1 MSPEAGREPS
11 GSRLARA
18 YRHSLTR
25 FLFFSG
31 VGLTFD
37 LTVLLLLRQYTAM
50 PLWAAVTVAFVL
62 TYALN
67 FMLNR
72 WFAFDA
78 AHGHAGGQLRRFLP
92 QVLADYLL
100 VVFAVSVLAAL
111 GLPDLVART
120 MSAATNAVL
129 NYCAYRWWTFRDG
142 GAGGGS
148 PGHQAG
154 EGHGADDGRDADGN
168 EARDQRGERAAPA

>member
-1 MSPEAGREPS
+1 MTPAAGRERPR
-11 GSRLARA
+11 SRLARLQA
-18 YRHSLTR
+18 HSLVR

-31 VGLTFD
+31 IGLSFD
-37 LTVLLLLRQYTAM
+37 LTVLWLLRTYTPM
-50 PLWAAVTVAFVL
+50 SLWLAVTVAFVL

-67 FMLNR
+67 FVLNR

-92 QVLADYLL
+92 QVTADYLL
-100 VVFAVSVLAAL
+100 VVFAVSALVWL

-120 MSAATNAVL
+120 LSAFTNAVL

-142 GAGGGS
+142 AAGGGV
-148 PGHQAG
+148 PGRGRARGQARPQ
-154 EGHGADDGRDADGN
+154 EPADGTT
-168 EARDQRGERAAPA
+168 ART

>member
-1 MSPEAGREPS
+1 VTDAADREPS
-11 GSRLARA
+11 GSRLSRV

-25 FLFFSG
+25 FLAFSA

-37 LTVLLLLRQYTAM
+37 LTVLALLDTFT
-50 PLWAAVTVAFVL
+50 PLPYQASVTIAFVL

-78 AHGHAGGQLRRFLP
+78 AHGPVVGQLRRFIP
-92 QVLADYLL
+92 QVTADYLL
-100 VVFAVSVLAAL
+100 VVFGVTLLVELGVPLVPARVL
-111 GLPDLVART
+111 
-120 MSAATNAVL
+120 SAFTNAVL

-142 GAGGGS
+142 GAGGGVR
-148 PGHQAG
+148 GH
-154 EGHGADDGRDADGN
+154 DA
-168 EARDQRGERAAPA
+168 RTAPV

>member
-1 MSPEAGREPS
+1 VSPEVGRERP
-11 GSRLARA
+11 GSRLTRV

-31 VGLTFD
+31 IGLSFD
-37 LTVLLLLRQYTAM
+37 LTVLLLLQRYTPL
-50 PLWAAVTVAFVL
+50 PLWVAVTVAFVL

-78 AHGHAGGQLRRFLP
+78 AHGHAGAQLRRFLP

-100 VVFAVSVLAAL
+100 VVFAVSLLVWL
-111 GLPDLVART
+111 GLPVIVART
-120 MSAATNAVL
+120 LSATTNAVL

-142 GAGGGS
+142 AARREDAGVS
-148 PGHQAG
+148 A
-154 EGHGADDGRDADGN
+154 
-168 EARDQRGERAAPA
+168 